1 MKKMILNKFALLS
14 GGVLALLPASAAA
27 QGLTLTPAQSS
38 YNPDY
43 GMIALIALRML
54 LVLATVIAGM
64 VALKAG
70 HYWIF
75 SEGNA
80 KRAYE
85 NKRTLA
91 LTLLI
96 ITILFFSMVMY
107 RVFIPDY
114 SVLTI

>member
-1 MKKMILNKFALLS
+1 MKKGVLNKFILL
-14 GGVLALLPASAAA
+14 GGVMTLLPMSVAA

-43 GMIALIALRML
+43 TTIALIALRVV
-54 LVLATVIAGM
+54 LVLITVITGM

-70 HYWIF
+70 QYWLF

-80 KRAYE
+80 KKAYE
-85 NKRTLA
+85 NKRQLA
-91 LTLLI
+91 FSLLI
-96 ITILFFSMVMY
+96 ITIMFFSMVMY

-114 SVLTI
+114 SVLAL